1 MNQSDTFVTQ
11 LQEVARL
18 FMFQKMQSVIRYSKT
33 SGFSMSHIGA
43 LMHLH
48 NTGASD
54 VSGLG
59 DKLGI
64 TYPAVS
70 QMLDRLVDEDL
81 IMRTEDPDDRR
92 SKKIVLTENGTKTLQ
107 DIMKAR
113 QASFIEM
120 SEKLTE
126 EEKAKVKEAFDLLLE
141 KFNEIDTHPRSEK
154 K

>member
-1 MNQSDTFVTQ
+1 MNYVDPFVTQ
-11 LQEVARL
+11 LQEVAKL
-18 FMFQKMQSVIRYSKT
+18 FMFRKMQSVIKYSKA
-33 SGFSMSHIGA
+33 SGLSMSHIGA

-54 VSGLG
+54 VSGIG

-70 QMLDRLVDEDL
+70 QMLDRLVDEGL

-92 SKKIVLTENGTKTLQ
+92 SKKIVLTEKGTNTLLEG
-107 DIMKAR
+107 MKAH

-120 SEKLTE
+120 SEKLTG
-126 EEKAKVKEAFDLLLE
+126 EEKAKLKEAFDLLLE
-141 KFNEIDTHPRSEK
+141 KFNEIDTHPKSEK